1 MCGFALSGHLFGTDW
16 RDLHCAFAGIAMVS
30 GDQYRIKA
38 ASFHAHALCAPS
50 ARLRVQYENLSKAY
64 LRLAEQAD
72 RNNVADITYEP
83 PPPKIDNPDR
93 KQ

>member
-1 MCGFALSGHLFGTDW
+1 MA
-16 RDLHCAFAGIAMVS
+16 S
-30 GDQYRIKA
+30 GDEYRIKA
-38 ASFHAHALCAPS
+38 ASFHAHALCAPNP
-50 ARLRVQYENLSKAY
+50 RLRVQYENLSKAY

-72 RNNVADITYEP
+72 RNDVADITYEP

>member
-1 MCGFALSGHLFGTDW
+1 LPLSGHSFGTEW
-16 RDLHCAFAGIAMVS
+16 GDLHCAFTGTAMAS

-38 ASFHAHALCAPS
+38 AWLHASALYAPS
-50 ARLRVQYENLSKAY
+50 PRLRVQYESLSRAY

-72 RNNVADITYEP
+72 RNNAADITYEP

>member
-1 MCGFALSGHLFGTDW
+1 MA
-16 RDLHCAFAGIAMVS
+16 A
-30 GDQYRIKA
+30 GDQYRTRA
-38 ASFHAHALCAPS
+38 ASFPRALCAVS
-50 ARLRVQYENLSKAY
+50 MRLRVQYESLSEAY

-72 RNNVADITYEP
+72 RNDMTDITLE

>member
-1 MCGFALSGHLFGTDW
+1 LAIVDISLTRPLRFNLYLPRLVYLIQGANI
-16 RDLHCAFAGIAMVS
+16 RGICS
-30 GDQYRIKA
+30 GDCHWK
-38 ASFHAHALCAPS
+38 
-50 ARLRVQYENLSKAY
+50 NLSEAY

-72 RNNVADITYEP
+72 RNDMTDITLEP

>member
-1 MCGFALSGHLFGTDW
+1 M
-16 RDLHCAFAGIAMVS
+16 
-30 GDQYRIKA
+30 
-38 ASFHAHALCAPS
+38 
-50 ARLRVQYENLSKAY
+50 QYENLSKAY

>member
-1 MCGFALSGHLFGTDW
+1 MASGLAGFALWVRGV
-16 RDLHCAFAGIAMVS
+16 AMAS

-38 ASFHAHALCAPS
+38 ASFHASAPCAHSP
-50 ARLRVQYENLSKAY
+50 RLRVQYENLSKAY

-72 RNNVADITYEP
+72 RNDVVDITYEP
-83 PPPKIDNPDR
+83 PVPKIDNPDR

>member
-1 MCGFALSGHLFGTDW
+1 MA
-16 RDLHCAFAGIAMVS
+16 A
-30 GDQYRIKA
+30 GDQYRIRA
-38 ASFHAHALCAPS
+38 ASFQARALCALS
-50 ARLRVQYENLSKAY
+50 MRLRVQYENLSEAY

-72 RNNVADITYEP
+72 RNDMTDITLEP

>member
-1 MCGFALSGHLFGTDW
+1 MA
-16 RDLHCAFAGIAMVS
+16 S

-38 ASFHAHALCAPS
+38 ASFHARALCAPS
-50 ARLRVQYENLSKAY
+50 LRLGVQYESLSKAY

-72 RNNVADITYEP
+72 RNDETFLTYEP
-83 PPPKIDNPDR
+83 PPPKVDNPDR